1 MARYSDC
8 TLDLCERK
16 TMSLPVI
23 GYVCILLFLSTTAV
37 IILRRQR
44 FQKPPPTQPSPSPI
58 HTATSARSK
67 TAISIGVLTPLP
79 NESALLLTQGLS
91 SALRLST
98 HYTYSVIPFAG
109 DNTRVTLFEHAKQ
122 ALEQCNILITLG
134 VTCANVASEAYMLSA
149 AIPLINLGLR
159 QTQLMRITPGHAF
172 TIVTEY
178 DYDAQV
184 RLFRKLKPSARS
196 ICILYRRHSE
206 QSAQEAAQ
214 LTAAFQ
220 RAGLTVNT
228 HVLIHATHI
237 DNQLSALHKTYD
249 SLFIMPH
256 TVTAQNLPELITYC
270 AAKNITLCSQERDLV
285 TLGTHLGFAEHER
298 ELGLF
303 TGHLIRDFFEGKKN
317 LTAGSILTHS
327 PVYRCSINKTKYDYK
342 NSVLTPE
349 DSVLLEQLL
358 LINQPTMP
366 LTKYAPHS
374 PIQ

>member
-1 MARYSDC
+1 M
-8 TLDLCERK
+8 
-16 TMSLPVI
+16 
-23 GYVCILLFLSTTAV
+23 
-37 IILRRQR
+37 IITFIWRIKKSGKKVPHTPQSPRI
-44 FQKPPPTQPSPSPI
+44 QP
-58 HTATSARSK
+58 ATSTRSK
-67 TAISIGVLTPLP
+67 TTISIGVLTPLP
-79 NESALLLTQGLS
+79 NESALFLTQGLS

-98 HYTYSVIPFAG
+98 HYTYSVIPFTG

-134 VTCANVASEAYMLSA
+134 VTCANVANEAYTLSA

-159 QTQLMRITPGHAF
+159 HTQLMRITPGHAF
-172 TIVTEY
+172 TIVTAY
-178 DYDAQV
+178 DYDTQV

-196 ICILYRRHSE
+196 ICILYRRHNE

-270 AAKNITLCSQERDLV
+270 TAKNITLCSQERDLV

-298 ELGLF
+298 ELGVF

-317 LTAGSILTHS
+317 LTTGSILTHS
-327 PVYRCSINKTKYDYK
+327 PIYRCSINKTKYDYK

-358 LINQPTMP
+358 LINQPTMR
-366 LTKYAPHS
+366 LTKYTSHN